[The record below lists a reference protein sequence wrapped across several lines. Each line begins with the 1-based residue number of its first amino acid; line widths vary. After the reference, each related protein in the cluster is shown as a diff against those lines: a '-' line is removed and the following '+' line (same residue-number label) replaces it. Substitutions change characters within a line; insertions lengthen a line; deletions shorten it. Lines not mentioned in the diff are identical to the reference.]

1 MQQKTVLF
9 LIVVLFSY
17 TGLISAQELPKA
29 DQSILNNDQTIT
41 NNSKGTFNV
50 ALQDFSFGA
59 TNGMFT
65 VSSLS
70 LRAGYSFTNKDMIFI
85 SGRYAWNPREDYSKA
100 FETSLF
106 YRRYFT
112 DGALQ
117 PFVQFG
123 AGIGYTETIAEEY
136 KQSDSWVYG
145 TMSVGAGVSFK
156 YKRWGFELGIQT
168 DYNRYSTGRISIAPI
183 VGISFSF

>member
-1 MQQKTVLF
+1 M
-9 LIVVLFSY
+9 LIRAQVVKE
-17 TGLISAQELPKA
+17 T
-29 DQSILNNDQTIT
+29 DQPTQTIDKSIT
-41 NNSKGTFNV
+41 NDSKGTFNV

-59 TNGMFT
+59 TQDMFT

-70 LRAGYSFTNKDMIFI
+70 LRAGYSFTNKDMVFL
-85 SGRYAWNPREDYSKA
+85 SGRFTWNPRENYTKA

-112 DGALQ
+112 DGAFQ

-123 AGIGYTETIAEEY
+123 TGIGYTETLAGEY
-136 KQSDSWVYG
+136 NLGDHWVYG
-145 TMSVGAGVSFK
+145 TMSAGVGASFK

-168 DYNRYSTGRISIAPI
+168 DYNRYSTGRFSIAPI